1 MAGSEDEG
9 DAASSRSVPSGRRTA
24 AAAAADRDD
33 ERSRWSF
40 FPQTYTLPIDW
51 GLFAE
56 DFRRRGGVWIAKP
69 VGRAQGKGI
78 FLVNRLAQLSAWRK
92 GGAGAAAGGDADG
105 SDTVSL
111 RPHGGYARPGSDA
124 QRENDEHGDV
134 EVYVVQRYLE
144 RPLVVGGR
152 KFDFRLYCLVTSFRP
167 LRAWLHRE
175 GFCRFSAG
183 SYRGVG
189 RDADLRD
196 LGAHLTNA
204 AISKKVGK
212 GERAM
217 EGEGREGGAGGE
229 GKGDRALYV
238 EETGNKWSLVGFRR
252 WIRAVYG
259 AARSDALFRDIRD
272 VVLRSLLACQHAV
285 VQDRHCFE
293 LYGYDVMVDSDLK
306 AWLIEVNA
314 QPALSVD
321 PSGSDREI
329 KEAVLG
335 DALDILDLEG
345 ARGWMDDDVK
355 APALQASSLV
365 RRDERERERRERTR
379 EVEREREERRWP
391 QSMGGFEA
399 ICRGD
404 DPGWRGARDLL
415 GCPAPRE
422 GGVS

>member
-1 MAGSEDEG
+1 MAKNLKRVRRAAGRADAGRGPGGEAEAAALASAPASGPETPLAGSEDEG

-152 KFDFRLYCLVTSFRP
+152 K
-167 LRAWLHRE
+167 
-175 GFCRFSAG
+175 
-183 SYRGVG
+183 
-189 RDADLRD
+189 
-196 LGAHLTNA
+196 
-204 AISKKVGK
+204 
-212 GERAM
+212 
-217 EGEGREGGAGGE
+217 
-229 GKGDRALYV
+229 
-238 EETGNKWSLVGFRR
+238 
-252 WIRAVYG
+252 
-259 AARSDALFRDIRD
+259 
-272 VVLRSLLACQHAV
+272 
-285 VQDRHCFE
+285 
-293 LYGYDVMVDSDLK
+293 
-306 AWLIEVNA
+306 
-314 QPALSVD
+314 
-321 PSGSDREI
+321 
-329 KEAVLG
+329 
-335 DALDILDLEG
+335 
-345 ARGWMDDDVK
+345 
-355 APALQASSLV
+355 
-365 RRDERERERRERTR
+365 
-379 EVEREREERRWP
+379 
-391 QSMGGFEA
+391 
-399 ICRGD
+399 
-404 DPGWRGARDLL
+404 
-415 GCPAPRE
+415 
-422 GGVS
+422 